1 MWHRR
6 RQSKTRKSLR
16 SAGGPSQLQVCVG
29 VGHSCLT
36 TAGTTPAHV
45 GTAANALVLAHQ
57 PLIALISVCRS
68 SPSGGTI
75 SACFKILDILESQMT
90 RAQHSVASP
99 RVVCIE
105 DFRPIARQRVPKS
118 VFDYL
123 DGGAEGEVTLRENCR
138 VFNDVTFRARHAVAV
153 PGCDL
158 HTRVLGFDLSLPF
171 LLAPVGY
178 SRLMHPGGEVAAAR
192 AAGKAGTGYILSTIS
207 GHKLEDVKAGSS
219 GPVFY
224 QLYLMGGRGAAEAVI
239 ERARVAGF
247 SALVVTIDTPVS
259 GIRERDYR
267 NGMKEL
273 ISGGLLEKIPYIPQI
288 LARPGWL
295 LEYLLDGGL
304 PGLPNVVIPGKGPM
318 PLVDINAA
326 LAESTPTWADLRW
339 IREIWK
345 GPIVIK
351 GVLTADDARRAV
363 DEGVAAISVSNHGG
377 RQLDGLPASLRALPE
392 VVNAVQGRIEVL
404 MDGGIRRGTD
414 IAKALCMGARAVLC
428 GRAYAYGLA
437 AAGEAG
443 VERAIQILR
452 ADLERTLRLLGCPSV
467 TALDRSYVNVPKSW
481 EAS

>member
-1 MWHRR
+1 
-6 RQSKTRKSLR
+6 
-16 SAGGPSQLQVCVG
+16 
-29 VGHSCLT
+29 
-36 TAGTTPAHV
+36 
-45 GTAANALVLAHQ
+45 
-57 PLIALISVCRS
+57 
-68 SPSGGTI
+68 
-75 SACFKILDILESQMT
+75 MT
-90 RAQHSVASP
+90 RAARSVASP

-105 DFRPIARQRVPKS
+105 DFRPIARQRVPKP

-138 VFNDVTFRARHAVAV
+138 VFNDVTFRPRHAVAV
-153 PGCDL
+153 PQCDL
-158 HTRVLGFDLSLPF
+158 RTRVLGFDLSLPF

-192 AAGKAGTGYILSTIS
+192 AAGRAGTGYILSTIS
-207 GHKLEDVKAGSS
+207 GHKLEDVRAGST

-239 ERARVAGF
+239 ERARIAGF
-247 SALVVTIDTPVS
+247 NALVVTIDTPVS

-267 NGMKEL
+267 NGLKEL
-273 ISGGLLEKIPYIPQI
+273 ISGGPLAKIPYLPQI
-288 LARPGWL
+288 LSRPGWL
-295 LEYLLDGGL
+295 VDYLMDGGL
-304 PGLPNVVIPGKGPM
+304 PGLPNVVIPGKGQM

-351 GVLTADDARRAV
+351 GVLTADDACRAV

-377 RQLDGLPASLRALPE
+377 RQLDGVPASLRALPE
-392 VVNAVQGRIEVL
+392 VVDAVKGRIEVL

-414 IAKALCMGARAVLC
+414 IVKAISMGARAVLC

-443 VERAIQILR
+443 VDRAIEILR
-452 ADLERTLRLLGCPSV
+452 VDLERTLRLLGCASV
-467 TALDRSYVNVPKSW
+467 AELNRSYVNVPKSW
-481 EAS
+481 EAG